1 MAYGLAYG
9 FQLEIS
15 TGCGHSVANGHVAR
29 VAQRQGAKL
38 LINSDAHAPEDLLT
52 EELALTAALGAGLS
66 REDGK
71 IAMNDN
77 PRALLEILGN
87 RLKQDPR

>member
-1 MAYGLAYG
+1 MAYD

-38 LINSDAHAPEDLLT
+38 LINSDAHAPRDLLT
-52 EELALTAALGAGLS
+52 EELAFTAALGAGLR
-66 REDGK
+66 REVAK
-71 IAMNDN
+71 IVMNDN
-77 PRALLEILGN
+77 SRALLEILMY
-87 RLKQDPR
+87 RLKQAPR